1 MVDTWI
7 EQYPPEIDVYKVPH
21 DRMKELVNVINEK
34 LPAIQVSYRH
44 NIRTKKVKLLLTLY
58 RPLHPH
64 PFLDAIASLDLGY
77 GSKSVRII
85 KLNNRYN
92 RILNVVH

>member
-34 LPAIQVSYRH
+34 LPAIQVSYY
-44 NIRTKKVKLLLTLY
+44 K
-58 RPLHPH
+58 
-64 PFLDAIASLDLGY
+64 
-77 GSKSVRII
+77 
-85 KLNNRYN
+85 
-92 RILNVVH
+92 